1 MKKKNIIRIL
11 IIYMLFSFINLRGT
25 DLLAKQFLFY
35 ALSITII
42 YFYKDNF
49 LKKNIRFL
57 YLLFNAL
64 LLYLLLFGREVN
76 GSKAWLNLGFFSFQP
91 SEFMKIILLIY
102 LSFIAIKYEH
112 YKLKCLI
119 ITLIPS
125 ILTFLEP
132 DTGNVVFYLVTY
144 LALIFYKEGKVSS
157 IIKYGFIF
165 GGVSALLLLAYINYS
180 EYFIKIFGYSIY
192 YRIDRILSLFDNSS
206 YQLNRALIG
215 IGNASLFGS
224 DKIVAIPY
232 QTTDFAF
239 SYLISNIGFFGSLAF
254 LIFNIYVNLYFI
266 SQIKYSIG
274 SDKLVMFGFISIKIV
289 QETIHMLMNIGLFP
303 ITGITLPFISYGGS
317 SILSYALILAYISKD
332 NYSMVDNKDKV
343 GLDMGMDL
351 HRLVEVLKAQLQQHR
366 LIRPKEME

>member
-11 IIYMLFSFINLRGT
+11 IIYMFFSFINLRGT

-35 ALSITII
+35 ALAITLI

-57 YLLFNAL
+57 YILFNAL
-64 LLYLLLFGREVN
+64 LLYLLLFGSEVN
-76 GSKAWLNLGFFSFQP
+76 GSKAWLRLGFFSFQP

-102 LSFIAIKYEH
+102 LSFIATKYEH
-112 YKLKCLI
+112 YKIKCLI

-144 LALIFYKEGKVSS
+144 LALIFYKEGKISS
-157 IIKYGFIF
+157 IIKYGAILA
-165 GGVSALLLLAYINYS
+165 GIGALLILAYINYS
-180 EYFIKIFGYSIY
+180 EYFIKLFGYSIY
-192 YRIDRILSLFDNSS
+192 YRIDRVLSLFNNSS

-224 DKIVAIPY
+224 DKIVQIPY

-239 SYLISNIGFFGSLAF
+239 SYLVSNIGFLGTLLF
-254 LIFNIYVNLYFI
+254 LIFNLYVDLYFI
-266 SQIKYSIG
+266 KQVKYSIG
-274 SDKLVMFGFISIKIV
+274 SDRLVMFGFISIKIV

-317 SILSYALILAYISKD
+317 SIISYALILAYISKD
-332 NYSMVDNKDKV
+332 NYSMGDSKDKV
-343 GLDMGMDL
+343 DLDMELDL
-351 HRLVEVLKAQLQQHR
+351 HRLVLVLKARLQQH
-366 LIRPKEME
+366 LQVHPKEME